1 MSEINPFLIDAYLDV
16 ARSRVTEQFKYNPDD
31 QSGAVIF
38 DKYIQL
44 LLGGKIELQEVFRQL
59 MQERSIDT
67 AVGAQLDIIGE
78 IVGQPRELIDTAL
91 LTYFAYLG
99 YPDAES
105 YGDLN
110 DSGLGGYYRGINE
123 PLAGNTLLNDEQY
136 RLFIKAKIIKNST
149 NATPNQLLDFIKFV
163 FGSNQNQLTEEGDA
177 SYTLLVGKELS
188 TFEKTMLTYVSYSSG
203 YPSRFVPKPIGV
215 RVNYGTYVAGEA
227 FAFQGVPRAK
237 GYGDLDGAITGTFGY
252 GLGYGLFY
260 GESDY
265 GLGTPTWSYYYDGG
279 TLYDGS
285 PSYVAIPTYPGF
297 VEEVGGKYASLL

>member
-1 MSEINPFLIDAYLDV
+1 MSEINVFNIEDYLAV

-31 QSGAVIF
+31 QSGAGIF
-38 DKYIQL
+38 DRYIQL

-67 AVGAQLDIIGE
+67 AVGAQLDIIGD

-163 FGSNQNQLTEEGDA
+163 FGSSQNQLTEEGDA

-227 FAFQGVPRAK
+227 FAFQGVPGAK
-237 GYGDLDGAITGTFGY
+237 GYGDLDLLPSGTFGY

-265 GLGTPTWSYYYDGG
+265 GLGTPTWSYYYDGS

-285 PSYVAIPTYPGF
+285 PSYVAIPTYPGL
-297 VEEVGGKYASLL
+297 EIVGGVYASLL

>member
-1 MSEINPFLIDAYLDV
+1 MPSNNFSIEDYLAV
-16 ARSRVTEQFKYNPDD
+16 ARSRTTEQFKLGEDGE
-31 QSGAVIF
+31 GAVVF
-38 DKYIQL
+38 DKMLQL

-110 DSGLGGYYRGINE
+110 DASIGGFYRGVDD
-123 PLAGNTLLNDEQY
+123 PLAGNTLLNDDQY

-149 NATPNQLLDFIKFV
+149 NATPNQILEFINFV
-163 FGSNQNQLTEEGDA
+163 FDSPQNQLVEEGDA
-177 SYTLLVGKELS
+177 AYTLLIGKELS
-188 TFEKTMLTYVSYSSG
+188 TFEKVLLTYVSYSSG

-215 RVNYGTYVAGEA
+215 RVNYGTYIAGDA
-227 FAFQGVPRAK
+227 FAFQGVAGAK
-237 GYGDLDGAITGTFGY
+237 GYGDLTSIAILGGY
-252 GLGYGLFY
+252 GESYGLFY
-260 GESDY
+260 GGVDSLV
-265 GLGTPTWSYYYDGG
+265 LG
-279 TLYDGS
+279 
-285 PSYVAIPTYPGF
+285 
-297 VEEVGGKYASLL
+297 GGKYASLL